1 MRGLAAR
8 AAPPAPFPMP
18 LLARLA
24 RLARLA
30 TLHRRL
36 RRDEWGDIA
45 RAQLAVVVA
54 HVVVA
59 VTPRGRLARGDTSRS
74 PVIAPAAPGAA
85 ELARA
90 QALARAV
97 RRVAR
102 YGATRPLCLVRSV
115 ALLRLLHA
123 AGLRAAELRVGVRRE
138 GASLL
143 AHAWV
148 ELGGVAL
155 DDDPASVASFV
166 ALPGVGLRK
175 GRA

>member
-1 MRGLAAR
+1 MRGAAR
-8 AAPPAPFPMP
+8 AALPAPLPMP
-18 LLARLA
+18 FLR

-59 VTPRGRLARGDTSRS
+59 VTPRGRLARGDASR
-74 PVIAPAAPGAA
+74 PAAADAPPAG

-90 QALARAV
+90 HALARAV

-102 YGATRPLCLVRSV
+102 YGLTRPLCLVRSV

-123 AGLRAAELRVGVRRE
+123 AGLQAAELRVGVRRE

-155 DDDPASVASFV
+155 DDDPSSVRGFV
-166 ALPGVGLRK
+166 ALPGVHLRK